1 METIYILP
9 GHSIEEAIV
18 DLYTK
23 KQLYDFIAFRRNLI
37 ILLFGD
43 DYAERISPDMLTDE
57 KLLEAV
63 RMLKEVY

>member
-1 METIYILP
+1 MEYKPAGFVINNDAELFDAYL
-9 GHSIEEAIV
+9 
-18 DLYTK
+18 DLRN
-23 KQLYDFIAFRRNLI
+23 LRNNLI